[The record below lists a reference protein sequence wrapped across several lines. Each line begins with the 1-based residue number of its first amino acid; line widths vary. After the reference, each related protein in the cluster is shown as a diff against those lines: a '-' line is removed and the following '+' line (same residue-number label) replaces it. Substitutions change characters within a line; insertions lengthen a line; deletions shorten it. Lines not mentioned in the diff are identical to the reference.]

1 MRQQQLLVADELRTF
16 SLYKGADPD
25 LVGVTTWAQ
34 PWMPMWLEWEVK
46 VEGLDPPTL
55 DGVAPRRRSTSS
67 RAAPRIDGDSRDA
80 ARPRAR

>member
-1 MRQQQLLVADELRTF
+1 MLVADEMRKF

-55 DGVAPRRRSTSS
+55 DALAPRRH
-67 RAAPRIDGDSRDA
+67 
-80 ARPRAR
+80 RPRTRGARHRR